1 MKVVNTIVTEMAYI
15 NITPKGMVL
24 EEVAP
29 GLTAEEVQK
38 ATGARLIVSPSLKTM
53 EP

>member
-1 MKVVNTIVTEMAYI
+1 MI
-15 NITPKGMVL
+15 L

-38 ATGARLIVSPSLKTM
+38 ATGARLIVSPGLKTM